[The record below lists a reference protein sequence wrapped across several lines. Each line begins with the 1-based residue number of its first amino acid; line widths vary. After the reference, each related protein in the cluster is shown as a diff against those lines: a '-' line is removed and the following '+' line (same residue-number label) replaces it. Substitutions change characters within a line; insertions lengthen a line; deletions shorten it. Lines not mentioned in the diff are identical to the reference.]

1 MRMRRLLILA
11 LALTMLLSF
20 TPVFPTA
27 QAQDESDVK
36 VFIVGPDALGISE
49 QAVYTITVVGGP
61 GEEPGGQWRV
71 SAHLT
76 GKNVTEASPNLG
88 NAYNETNE
96 SNIFQ
101 VDVTAPPNPQNMV
114 LNVGAASILGANITL
129 ANDTYK
135 IAVVTPISL
144 RATITNPSNSTL
156 MNVLVNF
163 KVDGELIGSA
173 EPIPEI
179 GPSGE
184 GTATFSW
191 ITKDISPGRHELE
204 IEIDLNGDGIV
215 DETRGEALFIESFY
229 GPTGDPNIFVVVLV
243 VLLVIVILLM
253 LPSTLRRKR
262 KRK

>member
-1 MRMRRLLILA
+1 MRMKKLLILA
-11 LALTMLLSF
+11 LVLMALLSF
-20 TPVFPTA
+20 TQFVPTVD
-27 QAQDESDVK
+27 AQDESDVK

-49 QAVYTITVVGGP
+49 KAVYTVTVVGGP
-61 GEEPGGQWRV
+61 GEEEGGKWRV

-76 GKNVTEASPNLG
+76 GKNVTEADPNLG
-88 NAYNETNE
+88 NAFNETTE

-101 VDVTAPPNPQNMV
+101 VNVTAPPVAQNMV

-144 RATITNPSNSTL
+144 RTTITNPSNSTL
-156 MNVLVNF
+156 KNVLVTF
-163 KVDGELIGSA
+163 KVDGELIGSS
-173 EPIPEI
+173 EPIAEI
-179 GPSGE
+179 GPLGE

-204 IEIDLNGDGIV
+204 IEIDLNGDGII
-215 DETRGEALFIESFY
+215 DETRGETLYIEGFY
-229 GPTGDPNIFVVVLV
+229 GPSGDPSIIVVVIIV
-243 VLLVIVILLM
+243 ILVIVIILL
-253 LPSTLRRKR
+253 LPSTLRRR